1 MEPVVALEYAEHLR
15 RLRARVNEALPR
27 LPLPQEPADLYA
39 PVRYVLDSEGKRF
52 RPLLVLL
59 AAEASGAT
67 EDDAFPAA
75 LAVEV
80 FHNFTLVH
88 DDIMDQASTRR
99 GRPTVHVRW
108 DVATAVLCGD
118 YLMALSYDLLAQ
130 CRADRLPALLRVWHR
145 MVQRL
150 CEGQALDK
158 AMEQQAAVSVEAYLH
173 MVDGKTGALLAA
185 CLELGGLLGQA
196 SPQDLHRLRAAGEHL
211 GRAFQIQ
218 DDLLDLVAP
227 DTRWGKRIGGDLL
240 TGKKTY
246 LLLQALEQA
255 KGGAYDWFAR
265 IVQQQGLPEADIP
278 EARSRMEDLGVLD
291 RAREAVAYHT
301 RAAQDQLA
309 GLPAH
314 PARDGLQRLVDRMQA
329 RLH

>member
-1 MEPVVALEYAEHLR
+1 MEPVVALEHAEHLR
-15 RLRARVNEALPR
+15 RLRARVNAALPL
-27 LPLPQEPADLYA
+27 LPLPQEPEALYA
-39 PVRYVLDSEGKRF
+39 PVRYVLDGEGKRF

-59 AAEASGAT
+59 AAEALGGDVDEAL
-67 EDDAFPAA
+67 PAA

-88 DDIMDQASTRR
+88 DDIMDEATTRR

-108 DVATAVLCGD
+108 DVGTAVLCGD

-130 CRADRLPALLRVWHR
+130 SRPDRLPALLPVWHR

-158 AMEQQAAVSVEAYLH
+158 AMEQQATVSVDAYLH
-173 MVDGKTGALLAA
+173 MVDGKTGALLGA
-185 CLELGGLLGQA
+185 CLELGGQLAGGA
-196 SPQDLHRLRAAGEHL
+196 PQDLQRLRAAGEHL

-218 DDLLDLVAP
+218 DDLLDLIAH
-227 DTRWGKRIGGDLL
+227 DTRWGKRIGGDLIA
-240 TGKKTY
+240 GKKTY
-246 LLLQALEQA
+246 LLLHALEQA
-255 KGGAYDWFAR
+255 TGEAHDWFAR

-278 EARSRMEDLGVLD
+278 EARTRMERLGVLD
-291 RAREAVAYHT
+291 RAREAVRFHT
-301 RAAQDQLA
+301 CAAQDHLA
-309 GLPAH
+309 ALPASQ
-314 PARDGLQRLVDRMQA
+314 ALTCLQGLLDRMQA